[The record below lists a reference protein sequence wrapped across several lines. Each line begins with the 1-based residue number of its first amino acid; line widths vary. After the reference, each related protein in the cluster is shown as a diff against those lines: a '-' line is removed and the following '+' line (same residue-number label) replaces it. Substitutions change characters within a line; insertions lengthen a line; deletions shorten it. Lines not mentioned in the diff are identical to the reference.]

1 MAGAVLGRPGIVR
14 SSGPTSFL
22 EEPMMKLLRDRRG
35 VQMIEY
41 VILVGVVALLAI
53 AAFRKFG
60 FKVRSAVDTQTVQV
74 SKDDD
79 E

>member
-1 MAGAVLGRPGIVR
+1 
-14 SSGPTSFL
+14 
-22 EEPMMKLLRDRRG
+22 MMKLLRDRCG
-35 VQMIEY
+35 AQMIEY

-53 AAFRKFG
+53 AAFQKFG
-60 FKVRSAVDTQTVQV
+60 FKVRSAVDTQAVKV